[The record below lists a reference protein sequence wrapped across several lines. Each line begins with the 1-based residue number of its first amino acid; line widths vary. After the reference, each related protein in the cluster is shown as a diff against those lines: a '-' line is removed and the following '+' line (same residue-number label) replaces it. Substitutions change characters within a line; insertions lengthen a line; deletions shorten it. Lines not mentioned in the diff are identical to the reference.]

1 MMDRNFGY
9 DWKNSKIN
17 RRFKQHQFKGYVKMV
32 AINDKKNLKNES
44 LKSFEHNI
52 SVKVTKEKSY
62 QKKIVLSEQEVSYY
76 YTALKNE
83 TLLEQ
88 MTIPEKQVLFEK
100 GWSTLKTVMRS
111 LFLQKEFKILQ
122 NGY

>member
-1 MMDRNFGY
+1 
-9 DWKNSKIN
+9 
-17 RRFKQHQFKGYVKMV
+17 MV
-32 AINDKKNLKNES
+32 AINEKRNPKNQS
-44 LKSFEHNI
+44 LKSFEHNL
-52 SVKVTKEKSY
+52 SVKIDKEKSN
-62 QKKIVLSEQEVSYY
+62 QRKIVLSEQEVSYY